1 MALNQKGEG
10 VCRLLTSSERS
21 RSGGN
26 GCRRA
31 HLCGWRALVEFDPT
45 RVNTDD
51 LLWYKNHRPSET
63 GVGAPK
69 ISHFTAPPFPLHT
82 GGNSGPEGNS
92 IYPRI
97 LLGELGVLFP
107 TQESVSP
114 QISVTQ
120 NGEFS
125 WQFTKLIP
133 QHRAGAPS
141 PAGRPEISVEEDCA
155 AACPTSTHPAGAPV
169 PSMPV
174 CQVSRGPISRFCKQC
189 CSLLTPLPPQPER
202 RTRLHWGPG
211 ALECDNGRN
220 IKQGLKK

>member
-1 MALNQKGEG
+1 MAAG
-10 VCRLLTSSERS
+10 VLTS
-21 RSGGN
+21 
-26 GCRRA
+26 
-31 HLCGWRALVEFDPT
+31 GWRALVEFDPT

-51 LLWYKNHRPSET
+51 LLWYKSHRPSET

-69 ISHFTAPPFPLHT
+69 ISHFTVPPFPLHT
-82 GGNSGPEGNS
+82 WGNSGPEGVS

-97 LLGELGVLFP
+97 LLSELGVLFL

-114 QISVTQ
+114 KISGVQ

-125 WQFTKLIP
+125 CRLTKLIP

-169 PSMPV
+169 PSRPV

-189 CSLLTPLPPQPER
+189 CSLLPPPPSSARAQNTPPL
-202 RTRLHWGPG
+202 GPG